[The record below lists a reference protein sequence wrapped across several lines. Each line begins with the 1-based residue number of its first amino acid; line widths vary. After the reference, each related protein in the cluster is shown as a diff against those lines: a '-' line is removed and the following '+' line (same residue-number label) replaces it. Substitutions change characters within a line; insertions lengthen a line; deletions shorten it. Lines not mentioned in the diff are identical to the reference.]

1 MGGAGFGPRLQFS
14 DWPMRSEEL
23 GWCEFALEFVSLS
36 WNKDDMGNSL

>member
-14 DWPMRSEEL
+14 DWPMRIEEL